1 MAPYRTRQK
10 TYDGMWCDE
19 GPTTNALANGTF
31 NQMNRIIQLH
41 NRRARRSTADT
52 HNSWLLLTIINSC
65 ARGYLQILISPH
77 DLPPRTRLLLLA
89 DWLYLVPWPIL
100 VDYGPSC
107 LKADMSYVA
116 KTHFL
121 SLQLHTSCP
130 MSIWGVIACNF
141 SPLSLS

>member
-1 MAPYRTRQK
+1 
-10 TYDGMWCDE
+10 MWCDE

-100 VDYGPSC
+100 VDYRPSC
-107 LKADMSYVA
+107 LKADLWVMLR
-116 KTHFL
+116 KL
-121 SLQLHTSCP
+121 ISCP
-130 MSIWGVIACNF
+130 YTHPVPSLFEEWSHAISHLF
-141 SPLSLS
+141 RSLSISSPKQTRTDF